1 MKVFFSANET
11 KNAEN
16 ISSRP
21 QMPSPASRQSLARHR
36 QVKKIAFQILRV
48 DWFGKPCFLLNM
60 TVTLTETA

>member
-1 MKVFFSANET
+1 
-11 KNAEN
+11 
-16 ISSRP
+16 
-21 QMPSPASRQSLARHR
+21 MPSPASRQSLARHR